1 MILVDG
7 RMVWSFWGAYGYEYE
22 GSPAQRV
29 ELLAKAKELGGIPID
44 PRTGAI
50 VR

>member
-7 RMVWSFWGAYGYEYE
+7 SVVWSFWGEYGYDYE
-22 GSPAQRV
+22 GSPAQRQM
-29 ELLAKAKELGGIPID
+29 LLDKANELGGIPID
-44 PRTGAI
+44 SRTGAI